1 MLRKYGGGVPKK
13 LRIADEFVYALA
25 GIYSQ
30 RTLDHIRSLVALL
43 PDNPE
48 IGSSNV
54 RQCLV
59 ERYGEGIRKVPVST
73 FVIVYRVS
81 DDYVDVLALV
91 YGPSIV

>member
-1 MLRKYGGGVPKK
+1 MPKK

-30 RTLDHIRSLVALL
+30 RALDHIENLLSLL
-43 PDNPE
+43 PENPE

-54 RQCLV
+54 RQSLI
-59 ERYGEGIRKVPVST
+59 ERYGNGVRKLPVSS
-73 FVIVYRVS
+73 FVIVYRIS
-81 DDYVDVLALV
+81 GEYVDVLALV